1 MLKTNYVTIRGTK
14 EGLILYLDD
23 ECSFSELV
31 SELEEKLSSNY
42 PQISEGPA
50 VHVKV
55 SVGNRYLS
63 EPQKEQLISIIS
75 DQQKLVINQIE
86 SNIITKQEAENLQK
100 EAQTATIIRVIRSGQ
115 VLEVKGNLLLL
126 GDVNPGG
133 TVVATGNIYILGVL
147 RGIAHAGSEGDSEAV
162 IAASKMEPSQLRI
175 AEIVSRSPDTKD
187 NESHDMECAY
197 VGYDNKIAIERI
209 QQMGKIRPGITNVTS
224 FEL

>member
-14 EGLILYLDD
+14 EGLILFLDD

-55 SVGNRYLS
+55 SVGNRFLS
-63 EPQKEQLISIIS
+63 DEHKTQLITIIS
-75 DQQKLVINQIE
+75 EQRKLVINQIE
-86 SNIITKQEAENLQK
+86 SNVITKQQGEQLQK
-100 EAQTATIIRVIRSGQ
+100 EAQTATVLKAVRSGQ
-115 VLEVKGNLLLL
+115 VLEVQGNLLLL

-133 TVVATGNIYILGVL
+133 TVIATGNIYIMGVL
-147 RGIAHAGSEGDSEAV
+147 RGIAHAGSEGNKEA
-162 IAASKMEPSQLRI
+162 IISAAKMEPSQLRI

-187 NESHDMECAY
+187 SERHEMECAY
-197 VGYDNKIAIERI
+197 VGEDNQIAIEQI
-209 QQMGKIRPGITNVTS
+209 QHMGKIRPHITNV
-224 FEL
+224 

>member
-14 EGLILYLDD
+14 EGLILFLDD

-55 SVGNRYLS
+55 SVGNRFLS
-63 EPQKEQLISIIS
+63 DEHKNQLITIIS
-75 DQQKLVINQIE
+75 EQRKLVINQIE
-86 SNIITKQEAENLQK
+86 SNVITKQQAEQLQK
-100 EAQTATIIRVIRSGQ
+100 EAQTATVMKAVRSGQ
-115 VLEVKGNLLLL
+115 VLEVQGNLLLL

-133 TVVATGNIYILGVL
+133 TVVATGNIYIMGVL
-147 RGIAHAGSEGDSEAV
+147 RGIAHAGSEGNKEA
-162 IAASKMEPSQLRI
+162 IISAAKMEPSQLRI

-187 NESHDMECAY
+187 SERHEMECAY
-197 VGYDNKIAIERI
+197 VGADNQIAIEQI
-209 QQMGKIRPGITNVTS
+209 QHMGKIRPHITNV
-224 FEL
+224 